1 MPKIIDLTGWRFGR
15 LVVLRLADDQ
25 TKTPQDTTARW
36 LCQCDCGNVVVRSRK
51 LLRSGCVNS
60 CGCLARDTGNRL
72 KDLTGQR
79 FGRLTVLRRADNAK
93 SGNARWLCRC
103 DCGRTSI
110 ATGTAL
116 RTGKIQS
123 CGCMAQDIRYS
134 RRTDL
139 TGQRFG
145 RLVAI
150 EYVKDANG
158 DTSWRCRCDCG
169 KETVVTAGNL
179 INGNTHSCGCLA
191 QDMGRANVPL
201 MLDAALRDGT
211 NVQVLSKKTKSKLG
225 VRGVYE
231 VKDKECP
238 YEAKLILRKETLLR
252 KRFKTF
258 AEAVAARESAE
269 EKYLAPLARKW
280 AAEDK
285 KRRAKNARTKKR
297 H

>member
-1 MPKIIDLTGWRFGR
+1 MSKIIDLTGRRFGR

-36 LCQCDCGNVVVRSRK
+36 LCRCNCGNVVVRSRK

-60 CGCLARDTGNRL
+60 CGCLAQDTGNRL

-103 DCGRTSI
+103 DCGHTSI
-110 ATGTAL
+110 VTGTAL
-116 RTGKIQS
+116 RSGKIQS
-123 CGCMAQDIRYS
+123 CGCLAQDIRYS

-139 TGQRFG
+139 AGRRFG
-145 RLVAI
+145 RLVVI
-150 EYVKDANG
+150 EYVKDGNG
-158 DTSWRCRCDCG
+158 DTSWLCRCDCG

-179 INGNTHSCGCLA
+179 INGNTRSCGCLA
-191 QDMGRANVPL
+191 QDTGRANVPL

-225 VRGVYE
+225 IRGVYE
-231 VKDKECP
+231 VDDKEYP
-238 YEAKLILRKETLLR
+238 YEAKLILRKEILLR

-258 AEAVAARESAE
+258 EEAVVARKDAE
-269 EKYLAPLARKW
+269 EKYLASLARKW
-280 AAEDK
+280 AEEDAK
-285 KRRAKNARTKKR
+285 KERRTKKCS